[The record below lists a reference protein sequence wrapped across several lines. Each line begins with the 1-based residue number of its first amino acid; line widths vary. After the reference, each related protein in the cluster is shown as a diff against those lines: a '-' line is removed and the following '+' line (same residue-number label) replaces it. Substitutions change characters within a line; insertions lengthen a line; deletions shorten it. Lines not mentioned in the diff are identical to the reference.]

1 MSEGFQIETELSIH
15 AVDRR
20 LAIQDVPLSTGSTR
34 RQRFKAEHRI
44 GWHQGGHDA
53 IGSLF
58 KKYRP
63 LKFFTLI
70 SLAFLIVGLALGL
83 PVVSEF
89 IKTGLVPRL
98 PTALLATGLVFLSA
112 LFLATGLILDSVAK
126 TERKQWELT
135 VNREISRQ

>member
-1 MSEGFQIETELSIH
+1 M
-15 AVDRR
+15 VMM
-20 LAIQDVPLSTGSTR
+20 
-34 RQRFKAEHRI
+34 
-44 GWHQGGHDA
+44 

-58 KKYRP
+58 KEYRP

-89 IKTGLVPRL
+89 IETGLVPRL

-135 VNREISRQ
+135 VNREIGRQ